1 MARPVKETVDYFP
14 HYVKSGRTIYILEN
28 RFGNDGY
35 AFWFKLLEILGESE
49 GHCYDCSNTT
59 NWEFLLAKT
68 RIDDT
73 KANDIINVLIGMG
86 KIDKELWE
94 KKRILWIDNFL
105 RNLSN
110 VYRMRHVDLPQKPI
124 IESDNTGGVNDKRQ
138 NNPEGQELFAQ
149 LTDKEKKSKEKERKE
164 EKSIVYP
171 CEDIMRLWNN
181 ICGGILPKVK
191 ALNDN
196 RRKKIKCRL
205 SECGAKTADDMIAWA
220 QDLFKQVAES
230 SFLCGQNNNQ
240 WTATFDWLFENA
252 NNWVKVSEGNYRN
265 DRGSN
270 RGGTGVQNQLGV
282 GEYITQDGKRTY
294 GSGRANIPLSA
305 PPRPS
310 EKYQWSAESQNWIML

>member
-1 MARPVKETVDYFP
+1 MARPKKQTVDYFP

-49 GHCYDCSNTT
+49 GHSYDCSNTT

-68 RIDDT
+68 RVDDA
-73 KANDIINVLIGMG
+73 KANDIINVLIGMN

-94 KKRILWIDNFL
+94 ENRILWIGNL
-105 RNLSN
+105 VRNLTEL
-110 VYRMRHVDLPQKPI
+110 YRRRLEDLPKKPTI
-124 IESDNTGGVNDKRQ
+124 KHNSIVFDINKPTQSEFMPS
-138 NNPEGQELFAQ
+138 E
-149 LTDKEKKSKEKERKE
+149 TDKEKKSKEKESKE

-205 SECGAKTADDMIAWA
+205 SECGAKTADDMTAWA

-240 WTATFDWLFENA
+240 WTATFDWLFENS

-270 RGGTGVQNQLGV
+270 KGFTGVQNQLGI
-282 GEYITQDGKRTY
+282 GEYITQDGRRTY

>member
-1 MARPVKETVDYFP
+1 MARPKKQTVDYFP

-49 GHCYDCSNTT
+49 GHSYDCSNTT

-68 RIDDT
+68 RVDDA
-73 KANDIINVLIGMG
+73 KANDIINVLIGMN
-86 KIDKELWE
+86 KIDKGLWE
-94 KKRILWIDNFL
+94 ENRILWIGNL
-105 RNLSN
+105 VRNLTEL
-110 VYRMRHVDLPQKPI
+110 YRRRLEDLPKKPTI
-124 IESDNTGGVNDKRQ
+124 KHNSIVFDINKPTQSEFMPSETN
-138 NNPEGQELFAQ
+138 
-149 LTDKEKKSKEKERKE
+149 KEKKSKEKESKE

-205 SECGAKTADDMIAWA
+205 SECGAKTADEMIAWA

-270 RGGTGVQNQLGV
+270 KGFTGVQNQLGV
-282 GEYITQDGKRTY
+282 GEYITQDGRRTY

>member
-1 MARPVKETVDYFP
+1 
-14 HYVKSGRTIYILEN
+14 
-28 RFGNDGY
+28 
-35 AFWFKLLEILGESE
+35 
-49 GHCYDCSNTT
+49 
-59 NWEFLLAKT
+59 
-68 RIDDT
+68 
-73 KANDIINVLIGMG
+73 
-86 KIDKELWE
+86 
-94 KKRILWIDNFL
+94 
-105 RNLSN
+105 
-110 VYRMRHVDLPQKPI
+110 
-124 IESDNTGGVNDKRQ
+124 
-138 NNPEGQELFAQ
+138 
-149 LTDKEKKSKEKERKE
+149 
-164 EKSIVYP
+164 
-171 CEDIMRLWNN
+171 MRLWNN

-205 SECGAKTADDMIAWA
+205 SECGAKTADDMTAWA

-270 RGGTGVQNQLGV
+270 KGFTGVQNQLGV
-282 GEYITQDGKRTY
+282 GEYITQDGRRTY

>member
-1 MARPVKETVDYFP
+1 MARPKKQTVDYFP

-49 GHCYDCSNTT
+49 GHSYDCSNTT
-59 NWEFLLAKT
+59 NWEFLLAKA
-68 RIDDT
+68 RVDDA
-73 KANDIINVLIGMG
+73 KANDIINVLIGMN
-86 KIDKELWE
+86 KIDKKLWE
-94 KKRILWIDNFL
+94 ENRILWIDNL
-105 RNLSN
+105 VRNLTEL
-110 VYRMRHVDLPQKPI
+110 YRRRLEDLPKKPI
-124 IESDNTGGVNDKRQ
+124 INHNAIVYDINKPTHEDFLPS
-138 NNPEGQELFAQ
+138 E
-149 LTDKEKKSKEKERKE
+149 TDKEKKSKEKESKE
-164 EKSIVYP
+164 EKSIIYP

-205 SECGAKTADDMIAWA
+205 SECGAKTSDDMIAWA

-270 RGGTGVQNQLGV
+270 KGFTGVQNQLGV
-282 GEYITQDGKRTY
+282 GEYITQDGRRTY